1 MDDRGRLARP
11 LKGTA
16 QWRADLVE
24 RVVAPFNKGARLYAR
39 FERALERWSWLLDT
53 RLPRG
58 IGSAAGAAV
67 ILGSISYGAV
77 KGDHVPAVV
86 AALKDARD
94 AAANTAGFRITAVA
108 LAGNHH
114 VSREEVLAIAGVTG
128 TASLLF
134 LDVDQARDR
143 LKTNPW
149 ISDAS
154 VLKLYPGQLQ
164 IVVREREAFALW
176 QKQGRV
182 SVIADDGTVLEPF
195 VAPRLSR
202 LPLVVGS
209 GAQTRA
215 REFLTLLE
223 PYPALRETVLAA
235 VLVGERR
242 WNLRLKN
249 GIDVEL
255 PETDAASALE
265 RFVTLDRQKNLVTR
279 DIQVIDL
286 RLPDRVTVRLSDV
299 AAQARSDALKDKPKK
314 KGGSA

>member
-24 RVVAPFNKGARLYAR
+24 RAMAPFNKGARLYAR

-58 IGSAAGAAV
+58 LGSAAGAAI
-67 ILGSISYGAV
+67 ILGSIGYGAV

-182 SVIADDGTVLEPF
+182 SVIAGDGTVLEPF

-279 DIQVIDL
+279 DILVIDL
-286 RLPDRVTVRLSDV
+286 RLPDRVTVRLSDA